1 MLHYNINQFKYLGL
15 VNNKIGDDA
24 LVLFKSNLY
33 IFIFDDDKERKV
45 LDLEGMNVG
54 DKTMEI
60 IMNDDDIKQTVTDII
75 FKNNNLTI
83 EGLNY
88 FTRNYTQL
96 ILLKRL
102 YLAGNKNIK
111 NNDLLKRINMMK
123 KEVEISNS

>member
-24 LVLFKSNLY
+24 LLLFKSNLC

>member
-24 LVLFKSNLY
+24 LLLFKSNLY